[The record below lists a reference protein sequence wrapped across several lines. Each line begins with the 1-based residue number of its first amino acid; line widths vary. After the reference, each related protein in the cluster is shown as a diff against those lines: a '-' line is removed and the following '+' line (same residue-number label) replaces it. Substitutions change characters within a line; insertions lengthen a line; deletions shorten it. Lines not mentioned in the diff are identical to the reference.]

1 MKKLSTILA
10 SIMLALASANVQ
22 ADVTPVEGEHYVV
35 IKPATAQKQVIE
47 FFSFYCPHCYDYE
60 AKYHFP
66 DKVKTDLPKDV
77 EFVQY
82 HVNYMGGI
90 STDLTKA
97 WSLAMIKGFAGDV
110 KMELF
115 DGVRNGSIKSVKDIK
130 ALFAKHGVGESEYDN
145 LVDSFMVKALT
156 AKQERLAEELKVR
169 SVPSFYINESMQMLP
184 EGIAKGVKTNGEYFD
199 KYSEL
204 IKALSSK

>member
-1 MKKLSTILA
+1 MKKLSTILT
-10 SIMLALASANVQ
+10 SIMLALAFNNVR
-22 ADVTPVEGEHYVV
+22 ADVTPVEGEHYAV
-35 IKPATAQKQVIE
+35 IKPATTQKQVIE

-66 DKVKTDLPKDV
+66 DKVKTDLPQDV
-77 EFVQY
+77 KFVQY

-115 DGVRNGSIKSVKDIK
+115 DGVRNGSIKSVKDVK
-130 ALFAKHGVGESEYDN
+130 SLFAKHGVAENEYDN
-145 LVDSFMVKALT
+145 LVESFMVKALT
-156 AKQERLAEELKVR
+156 NKQERLAEELKVH
-169 SVPSFYINESMQMLP
+169 SVPSFYVNGSIKMLP
-184 EGIAKGVKTNGEYFD
+184 EGIAKGVKTNGEYFE

-204 IKALSSK
+204 IKALASK

>member
-22 ADVTPVEGEHYVV
+22 ADVTPVEGEHYAV
-35 IKPATAQKQVIE
+35 IKPATTQKQVIE

-90 STDLTKA
+90 SQDLTKA

-115 DGVRNGSIKSVKDIK
+115 DGVRGGSIKSVKDIK
-130 ALFAKHGVGESEYDN
+130 ALFAKHGVGESEYDS
-145 LVDSFMVKALT
+145 LVDSFIVKALT
-156 AKQERLAEELKVR
+156 AKQERLAEELKVH
-169 SVPSFYINESMQMLP
+169 SVPSFYINESIQMLP
-184 EGIAKGVKTNGEYFD
+184 DGIAKGVKTNGEYFE

-204 IKALSSK
+204 IKALASK

>member
-1 MKKLSTILA
+1 MKKLSTILI
-10 SIMLALASANVQ
+10 SIMFALAFTNVQ

-66 DKVKTDLPKDV
+66 DKVKTDLPQDV

-115 DGVRNGSIKSVKDIK
+115 DGVRNGSIKSVKDVK
-130 ALFAKHGVGESEYDN
+130 SLFAKHGVAENEYDN
-145 LVDSFMVKALT
+145 LVESFMVKALT
-156 AKQERLAEELKVR
+156 NKQERLAEELKVH
-169 SVPSFYINESMQMLP
+169 SVPSFYVNGSIKMLP
-184 EGIAKGVKTNGEYFD
+184 EGIAKGVKTNGEYFE

-204 IKALSSK
+204 IKALASK

>member
-22 ADVTPVEGEHYVV
+22 ADVTPVEGEHYAV

-60 AKYHFP
+60 AKYHFT

-97 WSLAMIKGFAGDV
+97 WSLAMIKGF
-110 KMELF
+110 
-115 DGVRNGSIKSVKDIK
+115 DGVRGGSIKSVKDIK
-130 ALFAKHGVGESEYDN
+130 ALFTKHGVGESEYDS
-145 LVDSFMVKALT
+145 LVESFMVKALT